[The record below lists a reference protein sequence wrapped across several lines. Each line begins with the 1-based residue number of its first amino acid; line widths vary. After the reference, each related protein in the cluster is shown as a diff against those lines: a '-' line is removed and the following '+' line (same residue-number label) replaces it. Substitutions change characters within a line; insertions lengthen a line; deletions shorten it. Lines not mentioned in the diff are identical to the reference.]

1 MRDALRFCFL
11 LPLWLVSALLLLP
24 LFFCCAGA
32 VFSSFAFSLRFRR
45 FVCFLSSLGAGFL
58 WYCVRVLNG
67 QVTISDHSCMGSPWQ
82 LRIILPYHAD
92 RTPAV
97 PALHRRGV
105 EVMGAGPS
113 RYKSMELFQGRM
125 VLVEQHHARDSPLY
139 STNADSR
146 QRMRLQL

>member
-11 LPLWLVSALLLLP
+11 SPLWLVSASLLLL

-32 VFSSFAFSLRFRR
+32 VFSSFAFSLRFCR

-67 QVTISDHSCMGSPWQ
+67 QVTISDHRCMRSPRQ
-82 LRIILPYHAD
+82 LSNILPYHAD
-92 RTPAV
+92 RNPAV

-105 EVMGAGPS
+105 ELMGAGPS

-125 VLVEQHHARDSPLY
+125 VQVDQQHARDSPLY
-139 STNADSR
+139 SANAETR